1 MFKDR
6 LKELRDK
13 AGISQYE
20 LANKLYV
27 SRSAV
32 AKWENGSGIPSDIN
46 LEAICKYFN
55 VNEEWLLDRKDL
67 KNYILKIDNINK
79 KINAVSIIGIFISFT
94 LFICSFVGMLE
105 TGVKPTPGASGVIS
119 IMYITSIAS
128 LLKENIIIFFIIYIF
143 TFSVSIL
150 DIVKIVKDE
159 FRDKL
164 LIFNTILILISLL
177 AFIISYFVALSM
189 CV

>member
-6 LKELRDK
+6 LKELREK
-13 AGISQYE
+13 AGLSQYE
-20 LANKLYV
+20 LANKLFV

-55 VNEEWLLDRKDL
+55 VDEEWLLDRKDL
-67 KNYILKIDNINK
+67 KNHILKLDNINT
-79 KINAVSIIGIFISFT
+79 KINTISIIGIFISFS
-94 LFICSFVGMLE
+94 LFICSFLGMLE
-105 TGVKPTPGASGVIS
+105 TGVKPTPGASEVIS
-119 IMYITSIAS
+119 IMYVTSIAS
-128 LLKENIIIFFIIYIF
+128 LLKEKIIIFFILYFF

-150 DIVKIVKDE
+150 DLIKIVKDE
-159 FRDKL
+159 FRNKL
-164 LIFNTILILISLL
+164 LIFNIILILISLL
-177 AFIISYFVALSM
+177 AFVISYFVAINL

>member
-6 LKELRDK
+6 LKELREK

-20 LANKLYV
+20 LANKLFV

-55 VNEEWLLDRKDL
+55 VDEEWLLDRKDL
-67 KNYILKIDNINK
+67 KKYILKIDSINT
-79 KINAVSIIGIFISFT
+79 KINTISIIGIFISFT
-94 LFICSFVGMLE
+94 MFICSFVGMLE
-105 TGVKPTPGASGVIS
+105 TGAKPTPGESGVIS

-128 LLKENIIIFFIIYIF
+128 LLKEYLIIFFIIYFF

-150 DIVKIVKDE
+150 DIIKIVKDE
-159 FRDKL
+159 FKNKL
-164 LIFNTILILISLL
+164 LIFNIVLILISLL
-177 AFIISYFVALSM
+177 AFLISYFVASSM